1 MIQTAPTSAKAR
13 IDFNEHDYFDKI
25 SRYLMSFHY
34 FKPRLTDLRVLLVI
48 AALVSLCISSNVG
61 PRFLPLPGVIDRV
74 EQPRENDGGV
84 SRSHGP
90 QAESFRVPMMAQ
102 RRADREA
109 PPQPLAA
116 LPKLGFVSPNEACF
130 AAECSQQS
138 FLFTSTSVSRPS
150 GRAPPR
156 LT

>member
-1 MIQTAPTSAKAR
+1 MLRIRTSTTTTVLIR
-13 IDFNEHDYFDKI
+13 F
-25 SRYLMSFHY
+25 RTVQMSFPH
-34 FKPRLTDLRVLLVI
+34 FKSMLTCWRTLLVI

-61 PRFLPLPGVIDRV
+61 PRLLPLPGVIDRV
-74 EQPRENDGGV
+74 EEQFEEKIGI
-84 SRSHGP
+84 SRSRGP

-116 LPKLGFVSPNEACF
+116 LPKVGFVSPNEARF

-138 FLFTSTSVSRPS
+138 LPLTSTSVSQPP

>member
-1 MIQTAPTSAKAR
+1 MIQTAPTSAKAGLTSTNTIILIR
-13 IDFNEHDYFDKI
+13 FPAI
-25 SRYLMSFHY
+25 LMSFHD

-61 PRFLPLPGVIDRV
+61 PRFLPLSGVIDRV

-116 LPKLGFVSPNEACF
+116 LPKLGFVSPNEARF

>member
-1 MIQTAPTSAKAR
+1 MRFQ
-13 IDFNEHDYFDKI
+13 
-25 SRYLMSFHY
+25 Y
-34 FKPRLTDLRVLLVI
+34 FKTRLTDLRALLVI
-48 AALVSLCISSNVG
+48 AALISLCISSNVG

-74 EQPRENDGGV
+74 EEQCEKRVGV
-84 SRSHGP
+84 SRSGGT

-102 RRADREA
+102 RRAERGT

-116 LPKLGFVSPNEACF
+116 LPKVGFVSPNEVRF

-138 FLFTSTSVSRPS
+138 FLFTSASLSRPS
-150 GRAPPR
+150 GRGPPR

>member
-1 MIQTAPTSAKAR
+1 MRFQ
-13 IDFNEHDYFDKI
+13 H
-25 SRYLMSFHY
+25 
-34 FKPRLTDLRVLLVI
+34 FKLRLTDFRALLVVAGLI
-48 AALVSLCISSNVG
+48 SLCISSNVG

-74 EQPRENDGGV
+74 EEQCEENV
-84 SRSHGP
+84 SGTGDR

-102 RRADREA
+102 RRADQEA
-109 PPQPLAA
+109 SPQPLAA
-116 LPKLGFVSPNEACF
+116 LPKVGFVSPNETRF

-138 FLFTSTSVSRPS
+138 FLFTSASVSLPS

>member
-1 MIQTAPTSAKAR
+1 
-13 IDFNEHDYFDKI
+13 
-25 SRYLMSFHY
+25 MSFHY
-34 FKPRLTDLRVLLVI
+34 FKPRLTELRVLLVI

-61 PRFLPLPGVIDRV
+61 PRFLPLPGVTDRV

-90 QAESFRVPMMAQ
+90 QAEGFRVPMMAQ

-109 PPQPLAA
+109 PAQPLAA
-116 LPKLGFVSPNEACF
+116 LPNVGFVSPNEARF
-130 AAECSQQS
+130 ATNCIQQS